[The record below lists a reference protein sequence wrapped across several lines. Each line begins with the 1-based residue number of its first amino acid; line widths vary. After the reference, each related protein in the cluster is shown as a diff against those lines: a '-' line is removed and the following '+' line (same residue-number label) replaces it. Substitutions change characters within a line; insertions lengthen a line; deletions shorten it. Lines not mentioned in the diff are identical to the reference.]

1 MKTSLIFLLLVGCQ
15 HSNHEETQSTFGTWH
30 FSKCVMGKIYGMDC
44 IRCEGYGGGITCN
57 WNNYEEEIKND
68 QY

>member
-1 MKTSLIFLLLVGCQ
+1 
-15 HSNHEETQSTFGTWH
+15 
-30 FSKCVMGKIYGMDC
+30 MGKIYGMDC